1 LSRTEWAK
9 RGLAASLAMLSMAA
23 GLTPASATSPF
34 GYVELLLDGHPV
46 KWGDPVAGTGA
57 TVTYTVAGAAMT
69 FPDARNCP
77 AISSLDPLLARSHL
91 ARAAFDS
98 ELDHAFSAWSAVANI
113 RFRRTDAAS
122 ADIVIGAQAT
132 PVGRA
137 FTNVDYQSPAILTKG
152 PRAIRQ
158 SLICLNP
165 LTGWKVGFNGDLN
178 VYDLRYALTHEIGHA
193 IGLNHPGLAGELMDF
208 RYREAFRVPQAGDIA
223 GAVALYGPN
232 PTLAVVYPPA
242 STLPA
247 APPDTAAAGAVTTL
261 GLGGTR

>member
-1 LSRTEWAK
+1 
-9 RGLAASLAMLSMAA
+9 MLSMAA
-23 GLTPASATSPF
+23 GLAPASATSSF
-34 GYVELLLDGHPV
+34 GYVELVLDGHPV
-46 KWGDPVAGTGA
+46 KWGNPVAGTGA

-77 AISSLDPLLARSHL
+77 AIGSLDPLLARNRV
-91 ARAAFDS
+91 ARAALDN
-98 ELDHAFSAWSAVANI
+98 ELERAFSAWSAVANI

-137 FTNVDYQSPAILTKG
+137 FTNVDYRTTADASKG

-165 LTGWKVGFNGDLN
+165 LTGWKVGFDGDLN

-193 IGLNHPGLAGELMDF
+193 IGLNHPGQAGELMDF
-208 RYREAFRVPQAGDIA
+208 RYREAFRGPQAGDIA
-223 GAVALYGPN
+223 GAVALYGPS
-232 PTLAVVYPPA
+232 PALALIYPPA
-242 STLPA
+242 STPSA
-247 APPDTAAAGAVTTL
+247 ALPDTAAAGAVTTL